1 MSVAHAL
8 IAAAAAFTL
17 LGINSATAQLQA
29 VGPISPDH
37 GFPNFYVDGQNLQLA
52 PCLGDPALCLM
63 DAAADLVNPSHPFP
77 ANFGGVFPSEVF
89 YNLAEG
95 TMTTAGGGTALLV
108 MGLFGTFA
116 NGTLISG
123 DQFVNARIRLR
134 IDNLIAGQ
142 TYHITT
148 PYGVFD
154 LVAQNGGRRGI
165 NFTSDVPGPIA
176 GSFVDALNGPVGPTF
191 LQWDSDLP
199 IVDGAGHHYLG
210 NPAVEHTIT
219 GSPFGTNFF
228 RIQGPNVG
236 GIGVNSIQTNLFVV
250 VGMLDPG
257 APVAD
262 FAADPVAGHA
272 PLTVNFTDQSLG
284 SITSRTWDFGDG
296 SISHALNPSHIYT
309 EAGAYTVRLT
319 TFGAGGSN
327 VRIQTNL
334 IAVTPEPLVLASP
347 TPGTAGVTN
356 NFAIT
361 GVTRNSDVYL
371 LSSNLPGSAP
381 IRVRN
386 CLLTSGLGDPILVLG
401 RTKAVGTT
409 ATVRVKMSRALLG
422 HTLHLQVLD
431 QAGCRLSNVVAE
443 LF

>member
-272 PLTVNFTDQSLG
+272 PLTVNFARQHHVADLG
-284 SITSRTWDFGDG
+284 LRR
-296 SISHALNPSHIYT
+296 
-309 EAGAYTVRLT
+309 RLHL
-319 TFGAGGSN
+319 A
-327 VRIQTNL
+327 RAQ
-334 IAVTPEPLVLASP
+334 PEPHLHRSRRLHGAAHHLRCGRLERAHP
-347 TPGTAGVTN
+347 DQPDRRDTRAARAGV
-356 NFAIT
+356 ADA
-361 GVTRNSDVYL
+361 RH
-371 LSSNLPGSAP
+371 
-381 IRVRN
+381 RR
-386 CLLTSGLGDPILVLG
+386 
-401 RTKAVGTT
+401 
-409 ATVRVKMSRALLG
+409 RAQ
-422 HTLHLQVLD
+422 HLRD
-431 QAGCRLSNVVAE
+431 HGCHAQQ
-443 LF
+443 